1 MSQQHIPC
9 TNCGAPMVPE
19 PDGRTYACRY
29 CHTRIQV
36 AVEAHQIAA
45 GLRLDLANA
54 DNFLVQL
61 ATLLRENL
69 EESTKISAEGGRV
82 LLIELNLDPHLFVA
96 RREVHGVVTQY
107 KKLVRGIALKTV
119 THPVDRWVELLS
131 KALADHSNTNARAAT
146 ALSRLRGE

>member
-1 MSQQHIPC
+1 MTQQHIAC
-9 TNCGAPMVPE
+9 TNCGAPMRPE
-19 PDGRTYACRY
+19 PDGRTYACTY

-54 DNFLVQL
+54 DQFLLDL
-61 ATLLRENL
+61 ANMLHQNL
-69 EESTKISAEGGRV
+69 QEHTRVSAEGGRV
-82 LLIELNLDPHLFVA
+82 LLIELHLDPHMFVA

-119 THPVDRWVELLS
+119 THPVDRWIELLS

-146 ALSRLRGE
+146 VLARLRGG